1 MSRLV
6 IDPVTR
12 IEGHLRVEVA
22 VDGGRVTEAY
32 ASSTMWRGIETI
44 VEGRDPR
51 DAWLFAQRICGVCTT
66 VHALA
71 SVRAVED
78 AVGAVPPR
86 NARLLREIIAAA
98 LFVHDHVVHFYHLQA
113 LDWIDPTA
121 ALKADPARAAALAQA
136 SSDYPRSTA
145 KLFAAVQARL
155 GAFLASG
162 NIGPFTNGYWGHP
175 AYRLSPELNLVAFS
189 HYLDALDFQRDYVRV
204 HALLGGKNPHPQTY
218 VVGGMASPIDLASQ
232 EAINDNTLTDLAQL
246 LARGLDF
253 VDKVFLPDLYAIA
266 AAYPEWTTY
275 GAGLGSY
282 MVFGDF
288 AQAPQPKGRPQAGGL
303 FPGGVIR
310 DAYPRGGTL
319 TVEPFDPAHIAESVA
334 HSWFR
339 YDGSG
344 APGATGTGAALAP
357 WQGQTTPDYTGP
369 EPPFSQLNVGGKY
382 SWLKAPRYDG
392 IAVEVGPLAR
402 MLVGYASGDA
412 RIQPLVRDALDG
424 LRLAPT
430 ALMSTLGRVLA
441 RGLET
446 KLMAQYSLELLDRLR
461 ANIGSG
467 DLTIADTEKWHPSTW
482 PAGRAHGVGFHEAP
496 RGSLSHWVVIDGERI
511 SNYQAVVPTTWNAS
525 PRDERGNPGAYES
538 ALVGTPVVDPRR
550 PLEVLRTL
558 HSFDPCMACAAH
570 VYDADGRD
578 IVEVRVQ

>member
-12 IEGHLRVEVA
+12 VEGHLRVEVQ
-22 VDGGRVTEAY
+22 VDGGQVTEAY

-44 VEGRDPR
+44 LTGRDPR

-86 NARLLREIIAAA
+86 NARLLRDIIAAS
-98 LFVHDHVVHFYHLQA
+98 LSVHDHVVHFYHLQA
-113 LDWIDPTA
+113 LDWVDPTS
-121 ALKADPARAAALAQA
+121 ALKADPAAAAALAQ
-136 SSDYPRSTA
+136 SISNYPRSTA
-145 KLFAAVQARL
+145 GLFAAVQTRL
-155 GAFLASG
+155 RAFLASG
-162 NIGPFTNGYWGHP
+162 KIGPFTNGYWGHP
-175 AYRLSPELNLVAFS
+175 AYRLSPELNLIAFS

-218 VVGGMASPIDLASQ
+218 VVGGMASPIDLNSQ
-232 EAINDNTLTDLAQL
+232 DAINDNTLQEITQILQ
-246 LARGLDF
+246 RGVDF
-253 VDKVFLPDLYAIA
+253 VEQVFLPDLEAIA

-275 GAGLGSY
+275 GRGLGSY
-282 MVFGDF
+282 MVFGDYSPSPPRI
-288 AQAPQPKGRPQAGGL
+288 ARPPRDGL

-310 DAYPRGGTL
+310 DGNLAA
-319 TVEPFDPAHIAESVA
+319 VEPFDPSGIAESVA

-339 YDGSG
+339 YEKSD
-344 APGATGTGAALAP
+344 AAGLPP
-357 WQGQTTPDYTGP
+357 WLGETEPHYTGP
-369 EPPFSQLNVGGKY
+369 EPPFEELDVAGKY
-382 SWLKAPRYDG
+382 TWLKAPRYQG

-402 MLVGYASGDA
+402 LLVGYGTGDA
-412 RIQPLVRDALDG
+412 RLRPIVQGALD
-424 LRLAPT
+424 RLHLPPE

-446 KLMAQYSLELLDRLR
+446 QLMARHALDLVAELRD
-461 ANIGSG
+461 NVGGG
-467 DLTIADTEKWHPSTW
+467 DLAIADTGRWRPTSW
-482 PAGRAHGVGFHEAP
+482 PDGTLRGVGFHEAP
-496 RGSLSHWVVIDGERI
+496 RGALSHWVVIENDRI
-511 SNYQAVVPTTWNAS
+511 RNYQAVVPTTWNAS
-525 PRDERGNPGAYES
+525 PRDAAGNPGAYEA
-538 ALVGTPVVDPRR
+538 ALVGTPVADPHR

-570 VYDADGRD
+570 LYDIDGRD
-578 IVEVRVQ
+578 IIEVRVQ

>member
-12 IEGHLRVEVA
+12 VEGHLRVEVA
-22 VDGGRVTEAY
+22 VGNGYVTEAY

-44 VEGRDPR
+44 LEGRDPR

-98 LFVHDHVVHFYHLQA
+98 LSVHDHVVHFYHLQA

-121 ALKADPARAAALAQA
+121 ALKADPARTASLAQ
-136 SSDYPRSTA
+136 SVSDYPRSTA
-145 KLFAAVQARL
+145 TLFASVQARL

-175 AYRLSPELNLVAFS
+175 AYRLSPELNLLAFS
-189 HYLDALDFQRDYVRV
+189 HYLDALDFQREYVKV

-232 EAINDNTLTDLAQL
+232 DAINDNTLAELSRL
-246 LARGLDF
+246 LTRGLDF
-253 VDKVFLPDLYAIA
+253 VEKVFLPDLYAIA
-266 AAYPEWTTY
+266 AGYPEWTTY
-275 GAGLGSY
+275 GRGLASY
-282 MVFGDF
+282 MVFGDYS
-288 AQAPQPKGRPQAGGL
+288 QSPQPTGRPVRDGL

-310 DAYPRGGTL
+310 DGNLRS
-319 TVEPFDPAHIAESVA
+319 VEPFDPAGVAESVA

-339 YDGSG
+339 YDD
-344 APGATGTGAALAP
+344 AGAALAP
-357 WQGQTTPDYTGP
+357 WKGETTPDYTGP
-369 EPPFSQLNVGGKY
+369 EPPFEQLDVAGKY

-402 MLVGYASGDA
+402 MLVGYAAGDA
-412 RIQPLVRDALDG
+412 RIRPLVQGALDR
-424 LRLAPT
+424 LRIPPA
-430 ALMSTLGRVLA
+430 ALMSTLGRVLS

-446 KLMAQYSLELLDRLR
+446 RLMAQYSLELLDRLR
-461 ANIGSG
+461 DNIAAG
-467 DLTIADTEKWHPSTW
+467 DLTIADAGKWDPSSW
-482 PAGRAHGVGFHEAP
+482 PDGQARGVGFHEAP
-496 RGSLSHWVVIDGERI
+496 RGSLSHWVVIENKRI
-511 SNYQAVVPTTWNAS
+511 RNYQAVVPTTWNAS
-525 PRDERGNPGAYES
+525 PRDAHGKPGAYEA
-538 ALVGTPVVDPRR
+538 ALVGTPVADPHR

-570 VYDADGRD
+570 VYDADGHD

>member
-12 IEGHLRVEVA
+12 IEGHLRVEVQ
-22 VDGGRVTEAY
+22 VDAGRVTEAY

-121 ALKADPARAAALAQA
+121 ALKADPARTASLAQ
-136 SSDYPRSTA
+136 SISDYPRSSA
-145 KLFAAVQARL
+145 KLFASVQARL

-175 AYRLSPELNLVAFS
+175 AYRLSPELNLLAFS
-189 HYLDALDFQRDYVRV
+189 HYLDALDFQREYVRV

-218 VVGGMASPIDLASQ
+218 VVGGMASPIDLTSQ
-232 EAINDNTLTDLAQL
+232 EAINDNTLAELAQL
-246 LARGLDF
+246 LTRGLDF

-266 AAYPEWTTY
+266 AGYPEWTRY

-303 FPGGVIR
+303 FPGGIIR
-310 DAYPRGGTL
+310 DANL
-319 TVEPFDPAHIAESVA
+319 SSVEPFDPARIAESVA

-339 YDGSG
+339 YDNVSDKAGHG
-344 APGATGTGAALAP
+344 AGAALAP
-357 WQGQTTPDYTGP
+357 WKGQTTPDYTGP
-369 EPPFSQLNVGGKY
+369 KPPFAHLDVDGKY

-412 RIQPLVRDALDG
+412 RIRPLVKGALD
-424 LRLAPT
+424 RLQLPPT

-461 ANIGSG
+461 DNVGSG
-467 DLTIADTEKWHPSTW
+467 DLTIADTSKWHPSTW
-482 PAGRAHGVGFHEAP
+482 PAGRARGVGFHEAP
-496 RGSLSHWVVIDGERI
+496 RGSLSHWVVITNERI
-511 SNYQAVVPTTWNAS
+511 TNYQAVVPTTWNAS

-538 ALVGTPVVDPRR
+538 ALVGTPVLDPRR

-578 IVEVRVQ
+578 IVRVRVQ